1 METNLARIMS
11 MARLEE
17 LAYGA
22 SAKGI
27 IPPGHDCGVNV
38 DGPTAGEIVK
48 AVLFIEELIAGRLLV
63 VKTAGQRLGTGVHR

>member
-1 METNLARIMS
+1 MEINLARSMS

-27 IPPGHDCGVNV
+27 IPPDHDCGVNA

-48 AVLFIEELIAGRLLV
+48 AALIIKQLIACRHLV
-63 VKTAGQRLGTGVHR
+63 VKTAGQRLGKGVLL